1 MANKTVW
8 KAFRCTDEEAAE
20 LSRQA
25 EKNRLSESEYIRRK
39 VFMLPQETNLL
50 LQELKHYDLKIGNNI
65 NQVVRSCN
73 SKKFISSYDY
83 QKLVEYLEKLDEK
96 YYELIRQLKEQNEN
110 RFYLAGLTYQ
120 PGNGYEGEE
129 QNSDSDS
136 DSEEWMVGEDYEK
149 STDSSDGKGG

>member
-8 KAFRCTDEEAAE
+8 KAFHCTDEEAAE

-110 RFYLAGLTYQ
+110 RFYLAGLIYQ
-120 PGNGYEGEE
+120 PGNGYEGDE
-129 QNSDSDS
+129 QNSESDS